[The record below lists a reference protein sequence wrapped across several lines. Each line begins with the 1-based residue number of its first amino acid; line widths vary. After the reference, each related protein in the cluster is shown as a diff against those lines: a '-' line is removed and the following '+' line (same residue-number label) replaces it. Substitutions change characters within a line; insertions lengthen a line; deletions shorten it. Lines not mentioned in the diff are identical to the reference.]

1 MRGEPALNGA
11 NSHHKH
17 TPITESPSHFGF
29 WIADFRLSE
38 RDFEGNAFIGLF
50 PGFQSKIQN
59 RKSKMLFDDL
69 VRPRQ
74 HIRRNR
80 KSDLLS
86 GFQIDDQ
93 LELRR
98 LLHGK
103 IGGLRDV
110 FGAH

>member
-74 HIRRNR
+74 HIRLNLPILDFR
-80 KSDLLS
+80 LS
-86 GFQIDDQ
+86 V
-93 LELRR
+93 
-98 LLHGK
+98 
-103 IGGLRDV
+103 IG
-110 FGAH
+110 

>member
-29 WIADFRLSE
+29 SIADFRLSE

-50 PGFQSKIQN
+50 PVFQSKIQN

-74 HIRRNR
+74 HIRLNLPILDFGFWILDFRS
-80 KSDLLS
+80 SDNS
-86 GFQIDDQ
+86 ICFS
-93 LELRR
+93 
-98 LLHGK
+98 
-103 IGGLRDV
+103 
-110 FGAH
+110 